1 MRCTSLLAFLVFGV
15 PCWAQQELPEQ
26 FFIECK
32 NGEVLILVDRKE
44 LRFDM
49 KKPAINDSSLVEN
62 DDSLRGGGSR
72 GMTPAYFNKWTGF
85 YGSHND
91 CEVLDADD
99 RKPLFK

>member
-1 MRCTSLLAFLVFGV
+1 
-15 PCWAQQELPEQ
+15 
-26 FFIECK
+26 
-32 NGEVLILVDRKE
+32 
-44 LRFDM
+44 M
-49 KKPAINDSSLVEN
+49 KKPAIKDSSLVEN

-91 CEVLDADD
+91 CEILDADD